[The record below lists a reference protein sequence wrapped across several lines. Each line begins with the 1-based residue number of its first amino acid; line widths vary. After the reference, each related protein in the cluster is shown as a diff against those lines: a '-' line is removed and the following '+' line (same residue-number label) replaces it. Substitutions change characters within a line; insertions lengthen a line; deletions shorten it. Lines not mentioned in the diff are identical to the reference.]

1 MPGPGIEPG
10 WGCPQG
16 ILSPSRLASFATP
29 AGQRWKIEDGRW
41 KAAVSAPKRKAGRH
55 RPMPCLPAVHLRPSI
70 FDRCSYR
77 AGNGTRTRDPNLGK
91 VVLYQL
97 SYSRDRVK
105 IGTRH
110 DSYKLTRTAS
120 SDGRRVT
127 NSNVR
132 RVRGNLGKSDERR
145 VRRSTSPR
153 SSPVALRQVA
163 PHASLVPVRPV
174 ALRRSS
180 RRRSSRRPSL

>member
-1 MPGPGIEPG
+1 M
-10 WGCPQG
+10 
-16 ILSPSRLASFATP
+16 
-29 AGQRWKIEDGRW
+29 EDGRLL
-41 KAAVSAPKRKAGRH
+41 SQPRSEKRGGTGLCRAS
-55 RPMPCLPAVHLRPSI
+55 PPSIFDLPSSTFHLRPSI

-110 DSYKLTRTAS
+110 DSYKLRTAK
-120 SDGRRVT
+120 SDGT
-127 NSNVR
+127 NGDVQ
-132 RVRGNLGKSDERR
+132 RVRGDLAKSDARGAR
-145 VRRSTSPR
+145 RRSPHFSPL
-153 SSPVALRQVA
+153 ALRQVA

-174 ALRRSS
+174 ALRSKAATRA
-180 RRRSSRRPSL
+180 RGLY